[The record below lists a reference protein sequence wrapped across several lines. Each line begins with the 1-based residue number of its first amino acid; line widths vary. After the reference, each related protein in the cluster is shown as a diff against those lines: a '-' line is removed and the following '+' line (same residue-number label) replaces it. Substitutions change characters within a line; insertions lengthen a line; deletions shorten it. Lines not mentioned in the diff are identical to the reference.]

1 MKKVLIIVSVIFL
14 NNSITLSQ
22 TKSIAH
28 RSHSGNDYSEGFKS
42 NDNFGI
48 NLDYQYEMEK
58 RMLQID
64 SVNFYLRRK
73 NETSNIHLY
82 EIDSVVKL
90 SDTSIIEMSYNR
102 KDTVYLNPYI
112 EHKSIEEI
120 VTLYPKKITLIGF
133 DEKKLKKENKKPK
146 SNNQNGIHWLVGF
159 IVILGI
165 TFSSINLKFHGR
177 K

>member
-1 MKKVLIIVSVIFL
+1 
-14 NNSITLSQ
+14 
-22 TKSIAH
+22 
-28 RSHSGNDYSEGFKS
+28 
-42 NDNFGI
+42 
-48 NLDYQYEMEK
+48 
-58 RMLQID
+58 
-64 SVNFYLRRK
+64 
-73 NETSNIHLY
+73 
-82 EIDSVVKL
+82 
-90 SDTSIIEMSYNR
+90 MSYNR

-133 DEKKLKKENKKPK
+133 DEKKLKKENKKAK

>member
-64 SVNFYLRRK
+64 SDRNKTGK
-73 NETSNIHLY
+73 NSEG
-82 EIDSVVKL
+82 K
-90 SDTSIIEMSYNR
+90 
-102 KDTVYLNPYI
+102 
-112 EHKSIEEI
+112 
-120 VTLYPKKITLIGF
+120 
-133 DEKKLKKENKKPK
+133 
-146 SNNQNGIHWLVGF
+146 
-159 IVILGI
+159 
-165 TFSSINLKFHGR
+165 
-177 K
+177 

>member
-48 NLDYQYEMEK
+48 NLDYQYE
-58 RMLQID
+58 MLQID

-133 DEKKLKKENKKPK
+133 DEKKLKKENKKAK

-165 TFSSINLKFHGR
+165 TFSSINLKFHSR